1 MPNTVR
7 RIPPPMTVEEFLVT
21 DQVRFGR
28 AWRYELVDGHPV
40 AQSAPSPD
48 HAAIVMNIGV
58 ALHSRLKGTP
68 CRAESGSAAIP
79 RNKSKDRARIPDAM
93 IRCNG
98 IPKVLFEV
106 SSPEDD
112 KRKVAKAERY
122 NDLRNVEGVCE
133 IVEIEQDEFLCRI
146 HRWRAEI
153 SGWQLDYVSGMDAV
167 LHLASIGAHIP
178 LAELFDNVAVPESR
192 AGETGAA
199 AGD

>member
-7 RIPPPMTVEEFLVT
+7 RMPPPMTVEEFLVT
-21 DQVRFGR
+21 DQARFGR

-79 RNKSKDRARIPDAM
+79 RDRSKDRARIPDAM
-93 IRCNG
+93 VRCVG

-106 SSPEDD
+106 ISPEDD
-112 KRKVAKAERY
+112 KSKVAKAERY
-122 NDLRNVEGVCE
+122 NDLRNVEGVFE
-133 IVEIEQDEFLCRI
+133 IIEIEQDEFLCRI

-153 SGWQLDYVSGMDAV
+153 DGWQLDYVSGKDAF
-167 LHLASIGAHIP
+167 LHLASIGVDIP
-178 LAELFDNVAVPESR
+178 LADLFENVAIPESR
-192 AGETGAA
+192 DGATGEATG
-199 AGD
+199 D